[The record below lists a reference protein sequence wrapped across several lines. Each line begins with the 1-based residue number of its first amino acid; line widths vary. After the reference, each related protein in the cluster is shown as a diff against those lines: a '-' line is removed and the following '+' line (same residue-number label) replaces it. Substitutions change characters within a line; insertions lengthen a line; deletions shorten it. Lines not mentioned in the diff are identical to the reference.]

1 MPTAKPRTR
10 VRRLDSRECWRA
22 MLTALARQF
31 AGPQSSRVWAPEF
44 ESAPRAKLRDI
55 QEGKLAAMLPY
66 LYEHSAFYRARFKA
80 AKLKPADV
88 RSLDDLPKFPVV
100 TKQEMAADVA
110 AHPPWGTYTPID
122 DRTWRERGWMVFS
135 TSGTTAI
142 PRSFRYTALDR
153 ELWAATSAR
162 GLYAMGVR
170 AGNLALTCTNYNPHV
185 FFWSIHHA
193 FNLMRV
199 AVVPGGVATERR
211 IQMIELYRPTL
222 LVATPSYA
230 LHLAAVM
237 RDGGGD
243 PAHSSIAKVICGG
256 EPASGI
262 ASTRR
267 RIEQTWNAEFHDVY
281 GCTEAV
287 PAGWA
292 FTCREGLS
300 ADPVATHVQED
311 LQIWELVDPETLE
324 PVGAEGRGLT
334 CVTNLNSE
342 GAPQLRFLVGDFAT
356 FDRSRCAC
364 GRTFARARGGF
375 AGRAD
380 DLLNIRGLKVYPSVI
395 EEIVRGFDA
404 LGDEF
409 QIVIDTA
416 SALDEFTIVAE
427 TRALVDETTEAE
439 IARRLQAEVIRKT
452 ELRARIRIAA
462 PGSLPKTE
470 FKARRVIDH
479 RRGLL

>member
-1 MPTAKPRTR
+1 MATAKPRTR
-10 VRRLDSRECWRA
+10 VRRLDSRERWRA
-22 MLTALARQF
+22 VLGELARRF
-31 AGPQSSRVWAPEF
+31 DASRSRRYWAPEA
-44 ESAPRAKLRDI
+44 ETASRAKLRDI
-55 QEGKLAAMLPY
+55 QDEKLAAMLPY
-66 LYEHSAFYRARFKA
+66 LHEHSAFYRTRFKA
-80 AKLKPADV
+80 AKLKPADI
-88 RSLDDLPKFPVV
+88 RSIDDLPKFPVV
-100 TKQEMAADVA
+100 TKQEMADDVA

-142 PRSFRYTALDR
+142 PRSFRYTDLDR
-153 ELWAATSAR
+153 ELWASTSAR
-162 GLYAMGVR
+162 ALYAMGVR
-170 AGNLALTCTNYNPHV
+170 AGDVALTCTNYNPHV

-222 LVATPSYA
+222 LIATPSYA

-237 RDGGGD
+237 RADGRD
-243 PAHSSIAKVICGG
+243 PARSSITKVICGG
-256 EPASGI
+256 ESASGI
-262 ASTRR
+262 TSTRR
-267 RIEQTWNAEFHDVY
+267 RIERTWNAEFHDIY

-292 FTCREGLS
+292 FTCREGLG
-300 ADPVATHVQED
+300 AEPVATHVQED
-311 LQIWELVDPETLE
+311 LQIWELVDPDTLE
-324 PVGAEGRGLT
+324 RVGPDSRGLT

-342 GAPQLRFLVGDFAT
+342 GSPQLRFLVGDFAT
-356 FDRSRCAC
+356 FDRSRCVC

-380 DLLNIRGLKVYPSVI
+380 DMLNIRGLKLFPSVI

-409 QIVIDTA
+409 QIELDT
-416 SALDEFTIVAE
+416 DGVMDVFTIIAE
-427 TRALVDETTEAE
+427 TRGFVDEAIEAE
-439 IARRLQAEVIRKT
+439 IARQLEAEVIRKT
-452 ELRARIRIAA
+452 ELRPRIRIAP

-470 FKARRVIDH
+470 FKARRVID
-479 RRGLL
+479 RRHAL

>member
-1 MPTAKPRTR
+1 MAAAKPRTR
-10 VRRLDSRECWRA
+10 VRQLDARERWRA
-22 MLTALARQF
+22 VLNDLARRF
-31 AGPQSSRVWAPEF
+31 AAPQTRRYWAPDVETA
-44 ESAPRAKLRDI
+44 SRAKLRDI
-55 QEGKLAAMLPY
+55 QEQKLAAMLPY
-66 LYEHSAFYRARFKA
+66 LYEHSPFYRTRFKA
-80 AKLKPADV
+80 AKLKPADI

-110 AHPPWGTYTPID
+110 AHPPWGTYTPMD
-122 DRTWRERGWMVFS
+122 DRTWRGRGWMVFS

-142 PRSFRYTALDR
+142 PRSFRYTDLDR

-170 AGNLALTCTNYNPHV
+170 AGDVALTCTNYNPHV

-237 RDGGGD
+237 REGGRD
-243 PAHSSIAKVICGG
+243 PAQSSIAKVICGG

-267 RIEQTWNAEFHDVY
+267 RIERAWDAEFHDVY

-292 FTCREGLS
+292 FTCREGLG
-300 ADPVATHVQED
+300 AEPVATHVQED
-311 LQIWELVDPETLE
+311 LYIWELVDPDTLE
-324 PVGAEGRGLT
+324 PIDTDGRGLT
-334 CVTNLNSE
+334 CVTSLNSE
-342 GAPQLRFLVGDFAT
+342 GSPQLRFLVGDFAT

-375 AGRAD
+375 SGRAD
-380 DLLNIRGLKVYPSVI
+380 DMLNIRGLKLYPSVI
-395 EEIVRGFDA
+395 EEIVRGFDS

-409 QIVIDTA
+409 QIVLDTEGV
-416 SALDEFTIVAE
+416 LDQFTIVAE
-427 TRALVDETTEAE
+427 TRGFVDETAEAE
-439 IARRLQAEVIRKT
+439 IARRLETEVIRKT
-452 ELRARIRIAA
+452 ELRPRIRIAP

-470 FKARRVIDH
+470 FKARRVID
-479 RRGLL
+479 RRHAL